1 MLDFDLMRQHLGAED
16 AVSVLLRGHLWV
28 ESMVVELIRADLEIP
43 EAWPELSRL
52 SWSSKLGL
60 ALAQG
65 NTANFNSF
73 VVLNRLRNRLAHLP
87 GFEPDTSAAM
97 ELARAVDA
105 DFKSPSNVHE
115 ISFERPNPNVD
126 PPAEILR
133 ASIEALLAYLT
144 AALVDLLEV
153 TTQRKVEALERLQA
167 MMVDKSSAPGAR

>member
-1 MLDFDLMRQHLGAED
+1 MLDFELMQRHLAVED

-28 ESMVVELIRADLEIP
+28 ETIIVELIKAELEVP
-43 EAWPELSRL
+43 DAWPELSRL

-65 NTANFNSF
+65 NTPDFASF
-73 VVLNRLRNRLAHLP
+73 GVLNRLRNRLAHSP
-87 GFEPDTSAAM
+87 AFEPDASAAM

-105 DFKSPSNVHE
+105 DLKSFSDVYE
-115 ISFERPNPNVD
+115 IPFERPNPKVD

-133 ASIEALLAYLT
+133 ASIEALLGYLME
-144 AALVDLLEV
+144 ALIELLKL

-167 MMVDKSSAPGAR
+167 MIANKSSPPKVT